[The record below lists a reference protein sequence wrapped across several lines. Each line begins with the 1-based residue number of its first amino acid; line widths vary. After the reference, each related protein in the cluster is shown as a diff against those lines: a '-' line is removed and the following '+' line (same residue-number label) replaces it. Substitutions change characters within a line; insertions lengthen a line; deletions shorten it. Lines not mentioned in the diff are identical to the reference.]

1 MKKIGIFVN
10 RERDP
15 QLSAAINAATA
26 LIKRGATVLFDEA
39 YKAEI
44 LDIDAAF
51 VSHEEMMQASDLII
65 TLGGDGTI
73 LKVISDAAK
82 YDTPVVGINL
92 GHLGF
97 LTQAEH
103 DDEKFFDQI
112 VNGDFSVNHFM
123 ALKAQIFKNGQAS
136 DISALALN
144 DIIFRGDGTKMI
156 SLEVEVDGTVTNRYL
171 ADGIIVATST
181 GSTAYSLSCGGPIVH
196 QSLDCMILTPVCP
209 HTLKSRCIIVPPNS
223 RIILRFDA
231 SYCSEAEVKA
241 DGIPLGAL
249 TDGDYIEI
257 VKSDKSA
264 PLIMLDGFNYF
275 DVIRKKLSD

>member
-15 QLSAAINAATA
+15 QLSAAINAITA
-26 LIKRGATVLFDEA
+26 LTMRGATVLFDVA
-39 YKAEI
+39 YKPE
-44 LDIDAAF
+44 LDLDNVEF
-51 VSHEEMMQASDLII
+51 VTHRDMMKTADLIV

-73 LKVISDAAK
+73 LKVISDAAE
-82 YDTPVVGINL
+82 YDTPVIGINL

-97 LTQAEH
+97 LTQAEK
-103 DDEKFFDQI
+103 DDQAIFDKI
-112 VNGDFSVNHFM
+112 VNGEFSVNRFM
-123 ALKAQIFKNGQAS
+123 MLKAQIFRDGKPS

-156 SLEVEVDGTVTNRYL
+156 SLNVEVDGTVTNSYL

-196 QSLDCMILTPVCP
+196 QALDCIILTPVCP
-209 HTLKSRCIIVPPNS
+209 HTLKSRCIVIPPDS
-223 RIILRFDA
+223 RVVLRFDA
-231 SYCSEAEVKA
+231 SYCSEAELKA
-241 DGIPLGAL
+241 DGNPLGHL
-249 TDGDYIEI
+249 KDGDYIEI
-257 VKSDKSA
+257 VKSDKRA
-264 PLIMLDGFNYF
+264 PLATVDGGNYF